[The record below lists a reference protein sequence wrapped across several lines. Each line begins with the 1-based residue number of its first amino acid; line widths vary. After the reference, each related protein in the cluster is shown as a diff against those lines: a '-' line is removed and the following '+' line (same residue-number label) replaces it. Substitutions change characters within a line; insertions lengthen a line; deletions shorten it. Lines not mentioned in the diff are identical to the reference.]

1 MAMNGVSSIE
11 QSKKNIIS
19 DKELIIVTG
28 LSGAG
33 KTGVVRVLEDLDYYC
48 IDNLPVPMI
57 QHFLDCIATQHA
69 LSKVVLGIDI
79 RGKEFFSL
87 HVKDV
92 LALKNSAWKVTIIF
106 LDASEATLLKRFQET
121 RRRHP
126 FESRLSLPE
135 AIASERKLLDPLMQQ
150 ADLYMNTDHWNL
162 HDLRKW
168 ALSYFN
174 AATMPDLLV
183 NFISFGFKYGI
194 PLESNAVYDLRPL
207 PNPFFIP
214 HLRPLHGKDA
224 AIQEYLFNMTEV
236 QEYWN
241 YLVTFIKYSLK
252 KTYEEGRFSAT
263 ISIGCTGGKHR
274 SVAFV
279 ERLIVQGFSHVK
291 AFAYHRD
298 IEK

>member
-1 MAMNGVSSIE
+1 
-11 QSKKNIIS
+11 
-19 DKELIIVTG
+19 
-28 LSGAG
+28 
-33 KTGVVRVLEDLDYYC
+33 
-48 IDNLPVPMI
+48 
-57 QHFLDCIATQHA
+57 
-69 LSKVVLGIDI
+69 
-79 RGKEFFSL
+79 
-87 HVKDV
+87 
-92 LALKNSAWKVTIIF
+92 
-106 LDASEATLLKRFQET
+106 
-121 RRRHP
+121 
-126 FESRLSLPE
+126 LPE

-150 ADLYMNTDHWNL
+150 ADLYMNTDYWNL

-224 AIQEYLFNMTEV
+224 AIQEYLFNTAEV

-241 YLVTFIKYSLK
+241 HLVSFIAYSLK

-263 ISIGCTGGKHR
+263 ISIGCTGGRHR

-279 ERLIVQGFSHVK
+279 ERLVMQQFSHVK